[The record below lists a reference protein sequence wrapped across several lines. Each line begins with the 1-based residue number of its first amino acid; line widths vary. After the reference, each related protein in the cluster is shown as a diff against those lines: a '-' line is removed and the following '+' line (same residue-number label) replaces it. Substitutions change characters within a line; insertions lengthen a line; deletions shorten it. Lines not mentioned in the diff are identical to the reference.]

1 MFLPL
6 HLAMVQSEWDYSE
19 TFIATS
25 HYSLYL
31 LWKLMIIMAK
41 YLKYTRNFYFIFTVL
56 FILWMVF
63 IDSNDIMTQFT
74 LRSKLSD
81 LEEQK
86 EFYQER
92 KEKIKAEGEELLS
105 NYELL
110 EKFAREKYLMKRKS
124 EDLYVIVEE

>member
-1 MFLPL
+1 
-6 HLAMVQSEWDYSE
+6 
-19 TFIATS
+19 
-25 HYSLYL
+25 
-31 LWKLMIIMAK
+31 MAR
-41 YLKYTRNFYFIFTVL
+41 YLKYTKNFYFIFTVL

-63 IDSNDIMTQFT
+63 IDSNDIMSQFT
-74 LRSKLSD
+74 LRAKLRD
-81 LEEQK
+81 LEKQK

-92 KEKIKAEGEELLS
+92 KEKIQVEGEELMN